1 MRTLATTNVSSRGAV
16 DSTLLQHLLED
27 LNDGFTVPAAEV
39 KTVLDEADGLANTGG
54 SGRASLLR
62 AISAWYLNVV
72 RSDSPWTTTLKACYG
87 RWIPKKGYHLEVLG
101 HLRASLVNAN
111 EAFHEEH
118 SPDSAGQAVWLLIQ
132 AAGLF
137 VELVF
142 PSCFFLWLVVVGAEH
157 GDDRCPKD
165 LDGLITWF
173 GSLGLATMV
182 VGWADGFAQSENQMV
197 KASSIGL
204 GLKAVLLIL
213 PWVGA
218 FWTFHLASKD
228 QQVCGLFLTE
238 ASSLLWTTL
247 LFAEVVLGFVFL
259 WHFAIFNEHEMTLRK
274 GHHHLA

>member
-1 MRTLATTNVSSRGAV
+1 M
-16 DSTLLQHLLED
+16 
-27 LNDGFTVPAAEV
+27 
-39 KTVLDEADGLANTGG
+39 
-54 SGRASLLR
+54 
-62 AISAWYLNVV
+62 
-72 RSDSPWTTTLKACYG
+72 
-87 RWIPKKGYHLEVLG
+87 
-101 HLRASLVNAN
+101 
-111 EAFHEEH
+111 
-118 SPDSAGQAVWLLIQ
+118 
-132 AAGLF
+132 
-137 VELVF
+137 
-142 PSCFFLWLVVVGAEH
+142 VVGAEH